1 MPVHGVPL
9 VFSTFS
15 DQKHFSAV
23 LAIVCIVMPEV
34 CADGGM
40 HVSEGGLADTVVY
53 RISQNVV
60 EQHSLPK
67 VTVDLFAV
75 GVVLEQGS
83 GSAVFA
89 VEVAG
94 VGQFYPFDTLSRVCA
109 DYGCVRVS
117 GHDGISGKNVIGVD
131 YRQCNAVLESCV
143 VLFASAYDFILPGM

>member
-1 MPVHGVPL
+1 MPVHGVSL
-9 VFSTFS
+9 VFRTFS

-23 LAIVCIVMPEV
+23 PAIVCIVMLEV

-60 EQHSLPK
+60 EQHSLPE

-94 VGQFYPFDTLSRVCA
+94 VGQFYSFDAFSRICA
-109 DYGCVRVS
+109 DYGCVRMG
-117 GHDGISGKNVIGVD
+117 GHDGVSGKNVLGVD
-131 YRQCNAVLESCV
+131 YCQGNAVLESCV
-143 VLFASAYDFILPGM
+143 VLLTPADDFILSGM